1 MFIETWRA
9 HWGLRHDPFAS
20 EDADKDVVLGLTEVR
35 AVHSAFD
42 RLFGDPAS
50 PAPGI
55 VFGEKGSGKSCLRLH
70 VRRRLD
76 AYNRAH
82 AGARVLCTDYAE
94 FDGFL
99 ERFKNTIGGRHD
111 SVAGCVLEHWVTADH
126 LDSMLS
132 IGVTRL
138 VEELFDKDA
147 AIDKKSLTR
156 KQKID
161 LLLLATLTLGSRRET
176 TMASLGRLG
185 SALSLRRPRGV
196 LVLGLRILLV
206 LLSVLLALV
215 PLLGPRLGFDV
226 QGPAWTW
233 YGAGAVLLG
242 IVGLHAAWSS
252 VYLSALARRATRS
265 VRVVHHDP
273 APLTR
278 LLASLSANE
287 RKEMPIP
294 RSHDEATRYELLARF
309 QVILAASGYRAW
321 YVLLDR
327 VDEPSSLNAD
337 PKAARRFVE
346 TLLDHKL
353 LQVPGMALKLFLPIE
368 FDELQRSATPEKLKM
383 MRLDKSNL
391 VPTLEWTGQEL
402 VEIARARVR
411 ASGET
416 GSTCDLHDFFA
427 SDVDP
432 EYLRDTLQ
440 TLGTPRYAFGFLSSA
455 ITEHARNL
463 PDDLP
468 QDAESWRIARAQLDI
483 VRAAWLERA
492 SLLRRSLN

>member
-76 AYNRAH
+76 AYNKAH
-82 AGARVLCTDYAE
+82 AGERILCTDYAE

-111 SVAGCVLEHWVTADH
+111 SVASCVLEHWLTADH

-132 IGVTRL
+132 LGVTRL

-161 LLLLATLTLGSRRET
+161 LLLLATLYLESRRET
-176 TMASLGRLG
+176 TMSSLGRLG
-185 SALSLRRPRGV
+185 SALSLRRPRGA

-206 LLSVLLALV
+206 LVSVLLALA
-215 PLLGPRLGFDV
+215 PFLGPRLGV
-226 QGPAWTW
+226 EVPAPDWAW
-233 YGAGAVLLG
+233 YGGGAVLLAL
-242 IVGLHAAWSS
+242 VGLHAAWSAA
-252 VYLSALARRATRS
+252 YLTTLARRAVRS
-265 VRVVHHDP
+265 VRVVHNDH
-273 APLTR
+273 APLAR
-278 LLASLSANE
+278 LLASLSRNE

-294 RSHDEATRYELLARF
+294 RSTTRPRAT
-309 QVILAASGYRAW
+309 
-321 YVLLDR
+321 
-327 VDEPSSLNAD
+327 SS
-337 PKAARRFVE
+337 
-346 TLLDHKL
+346 
-353 LQVPGMALKLFLPIE
+353 
-368 FDELQRSATPEKLKM
+368 
-383 MRLDKSNL
+383 
-391 VPTLEWTGQEL
+391 W
-402 VEIARARVR
+402 R
-411 ASGET
+411 AS
-416 GSTCDLHDFFA
+416 
-427 SDVDP
+427 
-432 EYLRDTLQ
+432 R
-440 TLGTPRYAFGFLSSA
+440 
-455 ITEHARNL
+455 
-463 PDDLP
+463 
-468 QDAESWRIARAQLDI
+468 
-483 VRAAWLERA
+483 
-492 SLLRRSLN
+492 

>member
-1 MFIETWRA
+1 MFIETWRS

-42 RLFGDPAS
+42 RLFGDPQS

-70 VRRRLD
+70 VRRRLES
-76 AYNRAH
+76 YNQEH
-82 AGARVLCTDYAE
+82 AGARVMCTDYAE

-99 ERFKNTIGGRHD
+99 ERFKNAVAGRQD
-111 SVAGCVLEHWVTADH
+111 SVASAVIEHWTTADH
-126 LDSMLS
+126 LDCMLS
-132 IGVTRL
+132 LGVTRL
-138 VEELFDKDA
+138 VEELFEKDA

-161 LLLLATLTLGSRRET
+161 LLLLASLYLGSRRET
-176 TMASLGRLG
+176 TMGSLGRLG
-185 SALSLRRPRGV
+185 SALSLRRPRGI

-206 LLSVLLALV
+206 AVAVLVAVMPLV
-215 PLLGPRLGFDV
+215 GPRIGFEV
-226 QGPAWTW
+226 QGPAWPW
-233 YGAGAVLLG
+233 WGAGAVLLG
-242 IVGLHAAWSS
+242 AVALHATVSAALLSS
-252 VYLSALARRATRS
+252 LARRAARS
-265 VRVVHHDP
+265 VRVVHRDP
-273 APLTR
+273 APLAR
-278 LLASLSANE
+278 LLTSLSGSV

-294 RSHDEATRYELLARF
+294 RSNDEATRYELLARF
-309 QVILAASGYRAW
+309 QVILSASGYAAW

-327 VDEPSSLNAD
+327 VDEPSSLNTD

-411 ASGET
+411 ASSES
-416 GSTCDLHDFFA
+416 GSTTDLNDFFA
-427 SDVDP
+427 GDVDP

-440 TLGTPRYAFGFLSSA
+440 SLGTPRYAFGFLSSA

-468 QDAESWRIARAQLDI
+468 EDAEAWRIPRSELDI

-492 SLLRRSLN
+492 NLLRRNLN